1 MLRIIMRGLLARK
14 FRLFATTLAVTLG
27 VAFMAGT
34 LVLTDTIGKTF
45 NDLSSGVYK
54 GTDAEVR
61 AKAAFTGGMYVGAQR
76 PFVGASLVRTLAPG
90 ARRRPGRRQHLRV
103 HQAHRQE
110 RAGARQPG
118 PGRAHA
124 RRQLEP
130 RRCAQPVPPAGG
142 PRTAGPGQVVIDAKS
157 ARDGHLRDRGHHHGA
172 GERAAATRPC
182 RGHRRIRHRGQ
193 PGRRVAW
200 CCSPPRSRNGWS
212 PRPASTPASL
222 FVAKPGVSAA
232 AAGQQPPGRAPAR
245 A

>member
-14 FRLFATTLAVTLG
+14 FRLFATALAVTLG

-61 AKAAFTGGMYVGAQR
+61 AKAAFTGGMYIGAQR
-76 PFVGASLVRTLAPG
+76 PLRRRLACPHPRPG

-110 RAGARQPG
+110 RAGTRQPG
-118 PGRAHA
+118 PGCAHA
-124 RRQLEP
+124 GRQLEP
-130 RRCAQPVPPAGG
+130 GGCAQPLPPPGG
-142 PRTAGPGQVVIDAKS
+142 PRTAGPRAGRDRRQER
-157 ARDGHLRDRGHHHGA
+157 ARRSSGDRGHHHGA
-172 GERAAATRPC
+172 GERPAATRPC

-193 PGRRVAW
+193 PGRRIRGAVHHPGRATAGRRARQVHQH
-200 CCSPPRSRNGWS
+200 SVRRQAG
-212 PRPASTPASL
+212 RLPAAT
-222 FVAKPGVSAA
+222 
-232 AAGQQPPGRAPAR
+232 GQQPPGRAPAR